1 MSMQQTFLH
10 DGLAYIVIAL
20 CVWAILSPK
29 VPTCIGG
36 SAGLGAIGIAAML
49 TLDDYRQPHVI
60 TLMLAG
66 TAAIGLQVLWMA
78 YRRRKHPHLRRLS
91 DWAPAARTE
100 EPPGEIEAGQEH
112 FIAGGRK

>member
-1 MSMQQTFLH
+1 MQQTYLL
-10 DGLAYIVIAL
+10 DALAYTVIVL
-20 CVWAILSPK
+20 CVWAILSPR

-49 TLDDYRQPHVI
+49 TLDDYSQPHVI

-78 YRRRKHPHLRRLS
+78 YRHKSQPHLRRLS
-91 DWAPAARTE
+91 DWAPPARADD
-100 EPPGEIEAGQEH
+100 PPREIDAEQQQ